1 MFKLESYLSL
11 MCTPKIW
18 VALTEQINNYYDQF
32 LHGRTAVEKVVLMY
46 LLEERKKERR
56 NLSCAKLLGGKL
68 RKDIQLQR
76 GISVDI
82 VMLRYAKCSAS
93 MITTVQTLEL
103 KSF

>member
-46 LLEERKKERR
+46 LLEERKKEEICLVQNYWEENSERIS
-56 NLSCAKLLGGKL
+56 SCN
-68 RKDIQLQR
+68 
-76 GISVDI
+76 
-82 VMLRYAKCSAS
+82 
-93 MITTVQTLEL
+93 EE
-103 KSF
+103 